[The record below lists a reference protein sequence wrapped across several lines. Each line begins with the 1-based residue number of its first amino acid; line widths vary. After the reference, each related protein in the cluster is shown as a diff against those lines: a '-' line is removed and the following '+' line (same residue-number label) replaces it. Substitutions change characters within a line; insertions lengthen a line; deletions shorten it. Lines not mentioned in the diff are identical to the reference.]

1 MSKIITSESELN
13 TSLDDLITED
23 YALEILGLKNVADF
37 RKFSRSFMKLSKIV
51 KGIENSDSE
60 KLDKD
65 LVSEEYNTAKKIED
79 KIKKIN
85 NEKLDKG
92 SVSEE
97 YNTAEKIV
105 NAIKIMGDR
114 IPIGTIVDYPF
125 NADIPLGYLPCD
137 GREITEDKYPYLFKK
152 IAQTNILEEH
162 FRKTAINEVPV
173 MTSNILNDFEVT
185 SSSIYSTGYDSY
197 KAFDNN
203 NGTAWVCKNG
213 EKTAWIKIKYPS
225 LKMIS
230 SFKLVAYSSALK
242 IRKLLLKG
250 INSGEETIIFTKNI
264 TENFVSGKEQIFKID
279 FNVKEFQEFKLEIT
293 NDTTDPYCGISSLEL
308 LTLERADVVSKDNL
322 GNIQILGKK
331 YLPNKV
337 LAEPSLIDSGENKN
351 GYYRIYSDGYIEQ
364 WGFGYVSGGYVT
376 VKIPVEMKDLSYAIT
391 ANANNQ
397 WFGGCAIYEKSSTQF
412 KLEFHNYENS
422 HNQYFTG
429 PFSWKLKGYK
439 HNISEK
445 KRYIIKAV
453 NVNNTLEES
462 AEILG
467 ELNNKIETN
476 RLNIENLSKKF
487 EGYIPKW
494 G

>member
-1 MSKIITSESELN
+1 
-13 TSLDDLITED
+13 
-23 YALEILGLKNVADF
+23 
-37 RKFSRSFMKLSKIV
+37 
-51 KGIENSDSE
+51 
-60 KLDKD
+60 
-65 LVSEEYNTAKKIED
+65 
-79 KIKKIN
+79 
-85 NEKLDKG
+85 
-92 SVSEE
+92 
-97 YNTAEKIV
+97 
-105 NAIKIMGDR
+105 
-114 IPIGTIVDYPF
+114 
-125 NADIPLGYLPCD
+125 
-137 GREITEDKYPYLFKK
+137 
-152 IAQTNILEEH
+152 
-162 FRKTAINEVPV
+162 
-173 MTSNILNDFEVT
+173 
-185 SSSIYSTGYDSY
+185 
-197 KAFDNN
+197 
-203 NGTAWVCKNG
+203 
-213 EKTAWIKIKYPS
+213 
-225 LKMIS
+225 MIS

-376 VKIPVEMKDLSYAIT
+376 VKIPVEMKDLSYVIT